1 MATDWNE
8 IFVRHP
14 DLNPPG
20 YDEVI
25 QDMQNNPWK
34 PRGTAVPPHK
44 KARSKPGKQ
53 GRGSQ
58 FPGLKHTTQ
67 D

>member
-1 MATDWNE
+1 MATDWTE
-8 IFVRHP
+8 IFTRRP

-20 YDEVI
+20 YDKVI
-25 QDMQNNPWK
+25 QDMANNPWK
-34 PRGTAVPPHK
+34 PPHK

>member
-20 YDEVI
+20 YDKVI
-25 QDMQNNPWK
+25 EDMQNNPWK
-34 PRGTAVPPHK
+34 PTHK
-44 KARSKPGKQ
+44 KARSKPGKK